1 MKNREKEIYDSYE
14 KVRKSGV
21 TNMYNKSLVCKLANI
36 SEEEY
41 IYVLSNYNVL
51 NKNIVNVKEN

>member
-51 NKNIVNVKEN
+51 NKKYSEC

>member
-1 MKNREKEIYDSYE
+1 MKNREKEIYDSFE
-14 KVRKSGV
+14 KVRKSEE

-51 NKNIVNVKEN
+51 NKKYEIN